1 MQAQPIPVRNSD
13 NVVRLLCL
21 VGAARWQEREAN
33 PAFWA
38 FADTYF
44 GEATSKLL
52 PRERDLPE
60 KVFIKIEDMC
70 KKALVGTPFGERLYG
85 AGHPYNELPLD
96 IIIDLAIRESLDLWK
111 RGVKRFPER
120 CSYDYL
126 YGSWLF
132 SCFYHLR
139 NLEKNGVEPSR
150 EALLRVLGSK
160 TEEIT
165 SGNGGAEMTKR
176 AVEAEIVE
184 EHVEGKLVAV
194 RYEEVPVCDGTVA
207 AAVANDGNT
216 YFSPRWVSE
225 AVLEMDW
232 GSQFTKIKKD
242 PVLKSCVVEITT
254 QVSGQARTMT
264 MLPIDMLA
272 GWLFTIKKV
281 PNEVIQERL
290 NRFRRDAFRI
300 LDEWARGK
308 VGNVSIPRQTSSPD
322 ALAALRVEKAK
333 KIAVETAALRME
345 LMLRAEK
352 ELEFV
357 LPKETKQVLFGKAM
371 EEIYGT
377 ALPEIFPRAIDPMYS
392 ATDIGN
398 ECGVSPQKIGKIANE
413 HGLKSP
419 QGESGEYGTWIR
431 TKSPH
436 SSKEV
441 ISFVYNECGR
451 EWFLNF
457 FGILA
462 KAQ

>member
-1 MQAQPIPVRNSD
+1 MPTQQPVPVRDSD

-21 VGAARWQEREAN
+21 VGAARWQDREAN
-33 PAFWA
+33 PAFWE
-38 FADTYF
+38 FADAYF

-52 PRERDLPE
+52 PTERDLPE
-60 KVFIKIEDMC
+60 KVFIRIEDMC
-70 KKALVGTPFGERLYG
+70 KSALVGTPLGEKLYG

-160 TEEIT
+160 TEEVA
-165 SGNGGAEMTKR
+165 SGNGGAKMAAKKNSAMQVFQFESNEVR
-176 AVEAEIVE
+176 AFMKDSEIWWVAKDVCEVLDIRTDTVNTVLE
-184 EHVEGKLVAV
+184 EDEFS
-194 RYEEVPVCDGTVA
+194 
-207 AAVANDGNT
+207 NT
-216 YFSPRWVSE
+216 NTIGIRIKGVNRGLTLINEPGLYSLILRSRKPQAKAFKRWVTHE
-225 AVLEMDW
+225 VLPTIRKT
-232 GSQFTKIKKD
+232 GSFDT
-242 PVLKSCVVEITT
+242 P
-254 QVSGQARTMT
+254 
-264 MLPIDMLA
+264 
-272 GWLFTIKKV
+272 
-281 PNEVIQERL
+281 
-290 NRFRRDAFRI
+290 
-300 LDEWARGK
+300 
-308 VGNVSIPRQTSSPD
+308 
-322 ALAALRVEKAK
+322 AAKAK
-333 KIAVETAALRME
+333 KADSQDELAWKRLEVMEKNANWRIAKLLLQGIDAFKDVMTEESKTVFMAKYGE
-345 LMLRAEK
+345 LLTDMNLTYMLPQA
-352 ELEFV
+352 
-357 LPKETKQVLFGKAM
+357 T
-371 EEIYGT
+371 
-377 ALPEIFPRAIDPMYS
+377 DPMYS

-398 ECGVSPQKIGKIANE
+398 ECGVSPQKIGKVANE

-419 QGESGEYGTWIR
+419 QGETGEYGTWIR

-441 ISFVYNECGR
+441 ISFVYNEKGR

-457 FGILA
+457 FGVLV